1 MRLEGLST
9 ETICE
14 QAEIKPRTL
23 YVWFSDP
30 LVKAEL
36 VERQRRINELFA
48 ERLALVASSALDEL
62 ETLVKAPT
70 QGAVTPETKLK
81 AVKEVLDRTAATPDP
96 CRELRRNLQSMS
108 DEELRDSARWLLS
121 GAEQAT

>member
-1 MRLEGLST
+1 MPHLRELGPQHHAAIRMRLEGLST
-9 ETICE
+9 ETTCE
-14 QAEIKPRTL
+14 QLEIKPRTL

-70 QGAVTPETKLK
+70 RGAVTPETKLK
-81 AVKEVLDRTAATPDP
+81 AIKEVRDLTSRT
-96 CRELRRNLQSMS
+96 
-108 DEELRDSARWLLS
+108 
-121 GAEQAT
+121 

>member
-14 QAEIKPRTL
+14 RLEIKPRTL
-23 YVWFSDP
+23 YLWFSDP

-36 VERQRRINELFA
+36 AERQRRINELFA

-62 ETLVKAPT
+62 ETLIKAPT

-81 AVKEVLDRTAATPDP
+81 AIKEVLDRAAATPDP
-96 CRELRRNLQSMS
+96 CHELRRNLQSMS
-108 DEELRDSARWLLS
+108 DEELRNSARWLLS
-121 GAEQAT
+121 GSEQAT